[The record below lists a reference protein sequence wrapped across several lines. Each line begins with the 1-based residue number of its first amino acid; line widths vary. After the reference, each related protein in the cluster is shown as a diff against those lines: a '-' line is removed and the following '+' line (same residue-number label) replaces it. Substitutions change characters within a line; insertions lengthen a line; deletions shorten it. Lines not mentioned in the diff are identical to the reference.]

1 MGRVG
6 GKGGEGKGGGGE
18 GGGKGRGEGGGSGKG
33 EELKERRGEGR
44 GGEGKGRGGEG
55 REAEGVGIKGYGRWK
70 GNGRQG
76 REGGEGGGR
85 VTLINKPIL
94 KSIGPKLAILSPK
107 RNLPKSLK
115 WQYLKTPFC
124 PSVIHQKAYSTYI
137 FQ

>member
-1 MGRVG
+1 M
-6 GKGGEGKGGGGE
+6 
-18 GGGKGRGEGGGSGKG
+18 GGGKET
-33 EELKERRGEGR
+33 EGR
-44 GGEGKGRGGEG
+44 GGKGE
-55 REAEGVGIKGYGRWK
+55 
-70 GNGRQG
+70 
-76 REGGEGGGR
+76 REGER
-85 VTLINKPIL
+85 VTLINEPIL